1 MNKRRGYTYLEII
14 IVIAIIG
21 ILAGFGITSYPGVQ
35 KQARDGKRLSD
46 LKQYQTALE
55 NYAGSHGGFYP
66 SMTSQTLATTLCAH
80 FGMNQCAVDPKSGE
94 NVCVSGICDY
104 YYRSNGS
111 GGGTPD
117 ASQFVLYSRL
127 EKKAGYWVYCSNGAS
142 GVASATTT
150 FGSGSCP
157 SF

>member
-1 MNKRRGYTYLEII
+1 MRISNAYTQLEVL

-35 KQARDGKRLSD
+35 KQARDGKRMSD

-55 NYAGSHGGFYP
+55 NYASSHGGFYP
-66 SMTSQTLATTLCAH
+66 SMTIETSAESLCAY
-80 FGMNQCAVDPKSGE
+80 FGMTQCAVDPKSGE
-94 NVCVSGICDY
+94 SVCLSGVCDY

-111 GGGTPD
+111 GGGTPN

-127 EKKAGYWVYCSNGAS
+127 EKKEGYWVYCSNGAS